1 MSITNISFV
10 ICTKNKSSKKTLL
23 ETSISKECPNLN
35 YDIYRFDTNDKS
47 LSAQYNKFIDESLGY
62 YDDSTAIVFVHD
74 DVYINCGNIDQKLDK
89 AFEQFDVV
97 GVAGT
102 TTVSSIEHG
111 LWHLMGPPESRRGCV
126 AHCLSPDSNNIMP
139 YMYTS
144 FGPLNERVL
153 LIDGVFIATTPSV
166 LESCRFSED
175 NPSRFHYYDLD
186 FSLECNKNK
195 KKIGVWDIPI
205 VHKSPGLTNP
215 DNEWEAGKKWFLEK
229 WS

>member
-1 MSITNISFV
+1 MKIHNIAYV
-10 ICTKNKSSKKTLL
+10 VCTKAKSNKRLL
-23 ETSISKECPNLN
+23 IEDSAIKENHNPN
-35 YDIYRFDTNDKS
+35 YEVYRFDENNES
-47 LSAQYNKFIDESLGY
+47 LSVKYNKFIDENLDY
-62 YDDSTAIVFVHD
+62 YDDSTAIVFAHD
-74 DVYINCGNIDQKLDK
+74 DVYLNCGNLASKLNN
-89 AFEQFDVV
+89 AFKQFDVV

-102 TTVSSIEHG
+102 TSVTNMQPA

-126 AHCLSPDSNNIMP
+126 AHSLNPESSEISP
-139 YMYTS
+139 YVYTS
-144 FGPLNERVL
+144 FGPLNDRVI

-166 LESCRFSED
+166 LRSVRFDET

-195 KKIGVWDIPI
+195 KKLGVWDIPI

-215 DNEWEAGKKWFLEK
+215 DSEWEAGKKWFLEK